1 LPEQSHGP
9 HEARFEI
16 DYLTRYSYGGDVFDS
31 MNALRVKP
39 TVTSNQELEE
49 FAVRVTPEA
58 HQEHHNDYFG
68 TEVIEFEIARPHRE
82 LVIDVRARVLSRS
95 PRKPAEC
102 DWDLVRLKSYR
113 ETGAEYLLQTDD
125 LPGNQT
131 LAELDRE
138 IGTAAG
144 PLAAMLQVAEII
156 PSRFEYR
163 PGATYVDS
171 PLTHLIDGGAGVCQD
186 FAHLALNLLRRQ
198 GIAARYVSGY
208 LFSGGGNAD
217 GGGGGN
223 ADGAGAESPEI
234 ESDGSGTTDHTGAE
248 SVEVDTH
255 AWVEALLP
263 VAGGAPRWVA
273 IDPTNRGFASRNHV
287 KIGHGRHYADVPP
300 IKGVYRGQARATLN
314 ASVRMTRMS
323 TDDSGPDARA

>member
-1 LPEQSHGP
+1 VPEQSHRP

-16 DYLTRYSYGGDVFDS
+16 DYLTRYSYGGDVLDS

-49 FAVRVTPEA
+49 FAVRVTPET

-82 LVIDVRARVLSRS
+82 LMIDVRARVLSRS
-95 PRKPAEC
+95 PSDPTEC
-102 DWDLVRLKSYR
+102 DWELVHLKSYR
-113 ETGAEYLLQTDD
+113 EVGAEYLLQTDD

-138 IGTAAG
+138 IGLAAG
-144 PLAAMLQVAEII
+144 PLAAMLLVTEII

-163 PGATYVDS
+163 QGATYVDS
-171 PLTHLIDGGAGVCQD
+171 PLTHLLDGGAGVCQD
-186 FAHLALNLLRRQ
+186 FAHLALNLLRRR

-208 LFSGGGNAD
+208 LFSAAGHDAD
-217 GGGGGN
+217 A
-223 ADGAGAESPEI
+223 ADA
-234 ESDGSGTTDHTGAE
+234 TGAK

-273 IDPTNRGFASRNHV
+273 IDPTNRGLASRNHV

-300 IKGVYRGQARATLN
+300 IKGVYRGQAGATLE
-314 ASVRMTRMS
+314 ASVRMTRIS
-323 TDDSGPDARA
+323 TDDSATA